1 MTKSIKMISLA
12 MLIAVAVCV
21 VPFMRVLGFVLPDP
35 SLPVSVTMTLK
46 SQGADP
52 HYAAGA
58 EITVFHVAE
67 LDTSAGSV
75 KYVLRS
81 DYAASGLDLDGKIT
95 QSMIDDLVDYSYDH
109 YITSWTFTSDSNG
122 NITLDL
128 PMTGLFLVSAKA
140 LPENF
145 TSFVPFLIYLPF
157 YDGSTGSWVYD
168 TTAEPKISYLP
179 PVTVT
184 VKKVWNDDGKS
195 RPDSVTVRLE
205 NEDGIYD
212 TVTLNAAN
220 NWRYEWPNLNA
231 SKNWSVKEINIPADY
246 KATYSSSGYDFTV
259 TNTAQ
264 LIQTGQPN
272 WPVPVL
278 VFAGSFMV
286 CAGLILK
293 NVGKRKDEEQA

>member
-1 MTKSIKMISLA
+1 MTKSIKMICLT
-12 MLIAVAVCV
+12 MLIAAAVCA
-21 VPFMRVLGFVLPDP
+21 VPFMRVLGFELPDP
-35 SLPVSVTMTLK
+35 ARAVSLEMTVK
-46 SQGADP
+46 TSGSDV
-52 HYAAGA
+52 HYADGA
-58 EITVFHVAE
+58 EITMYKVADCRI
-67 LDTSAGSV
+67 LAGSV
-75 KYVLRS
+75 HFILNS
-81 DYAASGLDLDGKIT
+81 DYAASGLDLDNKIT
-95 QSMIDDLVDYSYDH
+95 QSMIDDLVTYTADH
-109 YITSWTFTSDSNG
+109 SISGTTKMTDSNG
-122 NITLDL
+122 NVMFD
-128 PMTGLFLVSAKA
+128 GLASGVYLVSAA
-140 LPENF
+140 SLPENF

-195 RPDSVTVRLE
+195 RPDFVSVRLE